1 VVGYVYFVSPA
12 LPSLLDLRASVA
24 AWPRLAKGGLLP
36 TELIGVAVSGGAD
49 SVYLLLALWADET
62 LRPRLRVLH
71 FNHRVR
77 GEAAEDDARFVQAL
91 CVALDVPHVIGER
104 GAVGLA
110 SEADLRAARL
120 DFFAQQRTALGLRVI
135 ATAHHLDD
143 VVETMLMRLARG
155 AGLAGLAAPREWQVF
170 RAGHV
175 HWRPLIGARLTKAEL
190 LATLSAGAI
199 PWHEDAT
206 NLQPIALRNRARAW
220 VGQGGSEALGPTFT
234 QGFGASARYLDDA
247 HTALLAWADE
257 LGCTVQPDGSIG
269 TAALRG
275 RPPALAHA
283 VLSRFLAE
291 HGLSSASGPS
301 LEPLI
306 AALGSG
312 CDAQSTLLA
321 QLVVHKADRLFL
333 PRSMSVTYGP
343 ELRPLVL
350 GQLDDASGLLA
361 ERVDVDDALWAK
373 LSRGDISADS
383 VAYLNVPQGLD
394 LAWRGRME
402 GDRYQPLGSSG
413 SAKLSD
419 LLINRKIPVEQR
431 ESLPVVLVDNTIHWV
446 PGQPPAHSAR
456 LVGPQKGAL
465 RLTWLGPCLSSV
477 LPR

>member
-1 VVGYVYFVSPA
+1 MSPA

-24 AWPRLAKGGLLP
+24 AWPHLAKGGLLP

-77 GEAAEDDARFVQAL
+77 GEAAEGDARFVQAL
-91 CVALDVPHVIGER
+91 CAALDVPCVVGER

-110 SEADLRAARL
+110 SEAELRAARM
-120 DFFAQQRTALGLRVI
+120 DFFAQQRAAQGLRVI

-155 AGLAGLAAPREWQVF
+155 AGLAGLAAPREWQAF

-190 LATLSAGAI
+190 LAALSAGAI

-206 NLQPIALRNRARAW
+206 NLQPIAVRNRVRAW
-220 VGQGGSEALGPTFT
+220 VGQGGTEALGPTFT
-234 QGFGASARYLDDA
+234 QGFGASARHLDDA

-257 LGCTVQPDGSIG
+257 LGCTVRPDGSVG
-269 TAALRG
+269 TVALHG
-275 RPPALAHA
+275 RPAALAHA

-291 HGLSSASGPS
+291 QGLSSASGPS
-301 LEPLI
+301 LEPLV
-306 AALGSG
+306 AALVTAR
-312 CDAQSTLLA
+312 DAQATLLA
-321 QLVVHKADRLFL
+321 QLVVHKSGRLFL
-333 PRSMSVTYGP
+333 PRSVAVAFGP

-350 GQLDDASGLLA
+350 GQFDDASGLLA

-373 LSRGDISADS
+373 LSRGDIPADS
-383 VAYLNVPQGLD
+383 VAYLNVPHGLD

-402 GDRYQPLGSSG
+402 GDRYQPLGSPG

-431 ESLPVVLVDNTIHWV
+431 ESLPVVLVDNTIYWV
-446 PGQPPAHSAR
+446 PGQPPAHFAR

-465 RLTWLGPCLSSV
+465 RLTWLSPCLSSD

>member
-1 VVGYVYFVSPA
+1 M
-12 LPSLLDLRASVA
+12 RAAVA
-24 AWPRLAKGGLLP
+24 AWPRLAMGGLLP
-36 TELIGVAVSGGAD
+36 AERIGVAVSGGAD

-77 GEAAEDDARFVQAL
+77 GEASEGDARFVQAL
-91 CVALDVPHVIGER
+91 CAALDVPCVVGER

-110 SEADLRAARL
+110 SEAELRLARL
-120 DFFAQQRTALGLRVI
+120 DFFAQQRAAQGLRVI

-155 AGLAGLAAPREWQVF
+155 AGLAGLAAPREWQAF

-175 HWRPLIGARLTKAEL
+175 HWRPLIGARLTKSAL
-190 LATLSAGAI
+190 LAALSTGAI

-206 NLQPIALRNRARAW
+206 NQQPIAVRNRVRAW
-220 VGQGGSEALGPTFT
+220 VGQGGAEALGPTFT
-234 QGFGASARYLDDA
+234 QGFGASARHLDDA

-257 LGCTVQPDGSIG
+257 LGCNVQPDGSVV
-269 TAALRG
+269 TSALRG

-291 HGLSSASGPS
+291 QGLSSASGPS
-301 LEPLI
+301 LEPLV
-306 AALGSG
+306 AALVSAR
-312 CDAQSTLLA
+312 DAQATLLA
-321 QLVVHKADRLFL
+321 QLVVHKSGRLFL
-333 PRSMSVTYGP
+333 PKQGAVAYGP
-343 ELRPLVL
+343 LLRPLVL
-350 GQLDDASGLLA
+350 GQLDDESGLLA

-383 VAYLNVPQGLD
+383 VAYLNVPYGLD
-394 LAWRGRME
+394 VAWRGRME
-402 GDRYQPLGSSG
+402 GDRYQPLGSPG

-419 LLINRKIPVEQR
+419 LLINRKIPAEQR

-465 RLTWLGPCLSSV
+465 RLTWLSPCLSSV